1 MEKTLNVEAR
11 ASAES
16 PPGAVKSERPRSGK
30 YLGALQWLRGFAAV
44 IVVIFHATEQLYI
57 QGLASA
63 DWVFH
68 MGSKGVDLFFVI
80 SGFIIT
86 YAHRSDFGRSDF
98 VGIYS
103 LKRIG
108 RILPLYWTIFL
119 PLLFIRLIIPDVGHS
134 EDLHAGRV
142 FTSLFL
148 IPQAELPI
156 LGVAW
161 TLSYEL
167 FFYFLFGIAVWNK
180 RLGLA
185 VGLVLATL
193 CVGMPFLF
201 SYETL
206 PVALR
211 FIFSPY
217 NLEFGFG
224 VIAAVLFVRGK
235 QNFSWGATALM
246 LALGAGLY
254 GIGHLVSF
262 DMLMRAALWGGGGAL
277 LTYVACVFGG
287 LIDPAKH
294 LWARVAEMIGSSTY
308 SIYLVHYPLLVAC
321 SKFFDKFFPTYPV
334 TCALLGIFISVGA
347 GMVTYYIIEAPQQ
360 KSIGRFVKGLQ
371 EKRKEKA
378 HA

>member
-1 MEKTLNVEAR
+1 MEKTLNVEMR
-11 ASAES
+11 SADT
-16 PPGAVKSERPRSGK
+16 PAVTPKSERPRSGK
-30 YLGALQWLRGFAAV
+30 HLGALQWLRGLAAV
-44 IVVIFHATEQLYI
+44 IVVVFHSTEQLYI

-86 YAHRSDFGRSDF
+86 YAHRADFGRPDF
-98 VGIYS
+98 VGIYT

-108 RILPLYWTIFL
+108 RIIPLYWSIFL

-134 EDLHAGRV
+134 EDLHVNRV

-148 IPQAELPI
+148 IPQSELPI

-167 FFYFLFGIAVWNK
+167 FFYFLFGVAIWNK
-180 RLGLA
+180 RFGLA
-185 VGLVLATL
+185 VGVVLAGL
-193 CVGMPFLF
+193 CVAVPFMV
-201 SYETL
+201 SAENL
-206 PVALR
+206 PFPLR
-211 FIFSPY
+211 FILSPY

-224 VIAAVLFVRGK
+224 VIAAVLFTRGK
-235 QNFSWGATALM
+235 QNFSWGAIALM
-246 LALGAGLY
+246 VGLGVALY

-262 DMLMRAALWGGGGAL
+262 DMLKRAALWGGGGAL

-294 LWARVAEMIGSSTY
+294 IWARFAEMVGSSTY

-321 SKFFDKFFPTYPV
+321 SKFFDKFLPNYPV
-334 TCALLGIFISVGA
+334 TCMLIGIFGSIAA

-360 KSIGRFVKGLQ
+360 KAIGRYIKGLQ
-371 EKRKEKA
+371 ERKKA
-378 HA
+378 ALA